1 MLQALDADAVRRWA
15 AAVVRALDADRE
27 AIDRINVFPVADGD
41 TGSNLLHTMRSALD
55 ALVRDPADAVGTAV
69 SALAKGAVAGAR
81 GNSGV
86 ILSQVLRGLAES
98 WEGARTV
105 SGAALRSALRR
116 ADVLAAAAVAKPV
129 AGTVLSVLT
138 AAADAAEDC
147 GSDLLDEVATAAV
160 KAAAQALADT
170 PRQLA
175 VLAERGVVDAG
186 GRGLLVLLDALAT
199 VVAERVESDV
209 EHDLPPMSATKAALV
224 HESSGFEYEV
234 MYLLDGLADERALR
248 DRLAGLG
255 DSVVVAGDGHGLWS
269 VHVHCDDIGAAIEVG
284 VENGRPHRITVTR
297 FADQKARFER
307 ERAVVAVV
315 AGDGAAELFR
325 AEGATVLER
334 QPGREPAV
342 TDLLDVLAETGAAQ
356 VVVLPNDI
364 TLAGLVAEAAER
376 AERDG
381 RDVVVVP
388 TASPVQG
395 LAALA
400 VHDPSRRSGDD
411 VVAMAEAAAATR
423 RGELVIARREAMTWV
438 GRCQPGDALG
448 LIDGEVVLI
457 EPAPADLVAAACR
470 LVDRMLDAGGE
481 LVTVFGG
488 ADAPVSLE
496 DELGRHLRL
505 SHPEVE
511 LTGYPGGQ
519 AETVALIGVE

>member
-1 MLQALDADAVRRWA
+1 
-15 AAVVRALDADRE
+15 
-27 AIDRINVFPVADGD
+27 
-41 TGSNLLHTMRSALD
+41 
-55 ALVRDPADAVGTAV
+55 
-69 SALAKGAVAGAR
+69 
-81 GNSGV
+81 
-86 ILSQVLRGLAES
+86 VLRGLAES
-98 WEGARTV
+98 WEGALSVT
-105 SGAALRSALRR
+105 GTGLCAALRR
-116 ADVLAAAAVAKPV
+116 ADELATQAVSKPV

-138 AAADAAEDC
+138 AAADAAEEC
-147 GSDLLDEVATAAV
+147 GSDLLYEVATVAV

-186 GRGLLVLLDALAT
+186 GRGLLLLLDALAT
-199 VVAERVESDV
+199 VVAERADSDL
-209 EHDLPPMSATKAALV
+209 EHDLPLPSVPKTVLV

-234 MYLLDGLADERALR
+234 MYLLDGLDDERDLR
-248 DRLAGLG
+248 SRLAVLG

-269 VHVHCDDIGAAIEVG
+269 VHVHCDDVGGAIEIG

-297 FADQKARFER
+297 FADQKERFGR
-307 ERAVVAVV
+307 DRAVVAIV
-315 AGDGAAELFR
+315 AGEDAAELFR
-325 AEGATVLER
+325 AEGATVLVLR
-334 QPGREPAV
+334 PDREPVV
-342 TDLLDVLAETGAAQ
+342 TDLLDVLTETAAAQ
-356 VVVLPNDI
+356 VIVLPNDSDL
-364 TLAGLVAEAAER
+364 TELVAAAVDR
-376 AERDG
+376 AEHDG
-381 RDVVVVP
+381 RSVVVVP

-423 RGELVIARREAMTWV
+423 RGELVLAKREAMTWV

-457 EPAPADLVAAACR
+457 EAAPADLVAATCR

-481 LVTVFGG
+481 LVTVFTG
-488 ADAPVSLE
+488 AEAPSGL
-496 DELGRHLRL
+496 DGELAEHLRH

-519 AETVALIGVE
+519 PEVVALIGVE

>member
-15 AAVVRALDADRE
+15 AAGVRALDADRE
-27 AIDRINVFPVADGD
+27 TIDRINVYPVADGD
-41 TGSNLLHTMRSALD
+41 TGTNLLHTMRSALD
-55 ALVRDPADAVGTAV
+55 ALVRDPADAVGAAV

-105 SGAALRSALRR
+105 SGGALRSALRR
-116 ADVLAAAAVAKPV
+116 ADVLATAAVSKPV

-147 GSDLLDEVATAAV
+147 GSDLLDDVATAAV

-186 GRGLLVLLDALAT
+186 GRGLLLLLDALAT
-199 VVAERVESDV
+199 VVAERVGSDV
-209 EHDLPPMSATKAALV
+209 EHDLPPVSAPKTALV

-248 DRLAGLG
+248 DRLAALG

-269 VHVHCDDIGAAIEVG
+269 VHVHCDDVGGAIEVG
-284 VENGRPHRITVTR
+284 IENGRPHRITVTR
-297 FADQKARFER
+297 FADQKLRFER

-315 AGDGAAELFR
+315 AGADACELFR
-325 AEGATVLER
+325 AEGAAVLELR
-334 QPGREPAV
+334 PGRELTV

-364 TLAGLVAEAAER
+364 ALADLVAAAAER
-376 AERDG
+376 AEHDG
-381 RDVVVVP
+381 RNVVVVP

-400 VHDPSRRSGDD
+400 VHDSNRRPGDD

-423 RGELVIARREAMTWV
+423 RGELVIAQREAMTWV

-481 LVTVFGG
+481 LVTLFSG
-488 ADAPVSLE
+488 ADAPAGL
-496 DELGRHLRL
+496 DGELGRHLRL

-519 AETVALIGVE
+519 PETVALIGVE

>member
-1 MLQALDADAVRRWA
+1 VLQALDADAVRRWA
-15 AAVVRALDADRE
+15 AAGVRALDADRE
-27 AIDRINVFPVADGD
+27 AIDRINVYPVADGD
-41 TGSNLLHTMRSALD
+41 TGTNLLHTMRSALD
-55 ALVRDPADAVGTAV
+55 ALVREPADAVGAAV

-98 WEGARTV
+98 WEGALTV
-105 SGAALRSALRR
+105 SGTALRIALRR
-116 ADVLAAAAVAKPV
+116 ADELATAAVAKPV

-138 AAADAAEDC
+138 AAADAAEEC
-147 GSDLLDEVATAAV
+147 GSDLLDDVASAAV

-186 GRGLLVLLDALAT
+186 GRGLLLLLDALAT
-199 VVAERVESDV
+199 VVSERLDSDV
-209 EHDLPPMSATKAALV
+209 EHDLPMTAPKAALV

-234 MYLLDGLADERALR
+234 MYLLDGLADEQALR
-248 DRLAGLG
+248 ERLARLG

-269 VHVHCDDIGAAIEVG
+269 VHVHCDDVGAAIEVG
-284 VENGRPHRITVTR
+284 IENGRPHRITVTR
-297 FADQKARFER
+297 FADQKAHYARD
-307 ERAVVAVV
+307 RAVVAIV
-315 AGDGAAELFR
+315 AGEDAAELFR
-325 AEGATVLER
+325 AEGASVLVLP
-334 QPGREPAV
+334 PGREPAV
-342 TDLLDVLAETGAAQ
+342 ADLLDVLAETGAAQ
-356 VVVLPNDI
+356 VVVLPNDSG
-364 TLAGLVAEAAER
+364 LAGLVAEA

-388 TASPVQG
+388 TVSPVQG

-400 VHDPSRRSGDD
+400 VHDPTRRSGDD
-411 VVAMAEAAAATR
+411 VVAMAEAAAAMR
-423 RGELVIARREAMTWV
+423 RGELVIAKREAITWV

-481 LVTVFGG
+481 LVTVFAG
-488 ADAPVSLE
+488 ADAPSGLD

-519 AETVALIGVE
+519 PETVALIGVE

>member
-1 MLQALDADAVRRWA
+1 VLQALDADAVRRWA
-15 AAVVRALDADRE
+15 ATAVRALDADRE
-27 AIDRINVFPVADGD
+27 AIDRINVYPVADGD
-41 TGSNLLHTMRSALD
+41 TGTNLLHTMRSALD
-55 ALVRDPADAVGTAV
+55 ALVDDPADAVGAAV

-86 ILSQVLRGLAES
+86 ILSQVLRGLAEC

-105 SGAALRSALRR
+105 SGTALRAALRR
-116 ADVLAAAAVAKPV
+116 ADQLATAAVSKPV

-147 GSDLLDEVATAAV
+147 GSDLLDDVVTAAL
-160 KAAAQALADT
+160 KAAVQALSET

-186 GRGLLVLLDALAT
+186 GRGLLLLLDALAT
-199 VVAERVESDV
+199 VVAERVDSDINH
-209 EHDLPPMSATKAALV
+209 ELPPLSAPKSALM

-248 DRLAGLG
+248 DRLTRLG

-269 VHVHCDDIGAAIEVG
+269 VHVHCDDVGGAIEVG
-284 VENGRPHRITVTR
+284 IENGRPHRIKVTR
-297 FADQKARFER
+297 FADQRARFER
-307 ERAVVAVV
+307 DRAVVAIV
-315 AGDGAAELFR
+315 AGDEAAELFR
-325 AEGATVLER
+325 AEGAIVLALR
-334 QPGREPAV
+334 PDRELGV
-342 TDLLDVLAETGAAQ
+342 TDLLDVFAETGAAQ
-356 VVVLPNDI
+356 VVVLPND
-364 TLAGLVAEAAER
+364 TGLAELVSAA

-388 TASPVQG
+388 TVSPVQG

-423 RGELVIARREAMTWV
+423 RGELVIAKREAITWV

-448 LIDGEVVLI
+448 MIDGEVVLI

-481 LVTVFGG
+481 LVTVFAGE
-488 ADAPVSLE
+488 DAPAALD
-496 DELGRHLRL
+496 DELSRHLRL
-505 SHPEVE
+505 SHPEAE
-511 LTGYPGGQ
+511 LTGYLGGQ
-519 AETVALIGVE
+519 PETVALIGVE

>member
-15 AAVVRALDADRE
+15 AAGVRALDADRE
-27 AIDRINVFPVADGD
+27 AIDSINVYPVADGD
-41 TGSNLLHTMRSALD
+41 TGTNLLHTMRSALD
-55 ALVRDPADAVGTAV
+55 ALVGDPADAVGTAV

-98 WEGARTV
+98 WEGTRTV
-105 SGAALRSALRR
+105 SGAALRGALRR
-116 ADVLAAAAVAKPV
+116 ADELATAAVAKPV
-129 AGTVLSVLT
+129 AGTVLSVLA
-138 AAADAAEDC
+138 AAADAAEEC
-147 GSDLLDEVATAAV
+147 PSDLLDDVARAAV
-160 KAAAQALADT
+160 KAATQALADT

-186 GRGLLVLLDALAT
+186 GRGLLLLLDALAM
-199 VVAERVESDV
+199 VVSERLDSDV
-209 EHDLPPMSATKAALV
+209 EHDLTPISAPRTALV

-234 MYLLDGLADERALR
+234 MYLLDGLADEQVLR
-248 DRLAGLG
+248 ERLARLG

-269 VHVHCDDIGAAIEVG
+269 VHVHCDDVGAAIEVG

-297 FADQKARFER
+297 FAAQRAQFARD
-307 ERAVVAVV
+307 RAVVAIV
-315 AGDGAAELFR
+315 AGEDAAELFR
-325 AEGATVLER
+325 AEGASVLMLAD
-334 QPGREPAV
+334 GREPAV
-342 TDLLDVLAETGAAQ
+342 GDLVDVLAETGAAQ

-364 TLAGLVAEAAER
+364 GLADLVSQA

-400 VHDPSRRSGDD
+400 VHDPTRRSGDD

-423 RGELVIARREAMTWV
+423 RGELVIAQREAITWV

-448 LIDGEVVLI
+448 MIDGEVVLI
-457 EPAPADLVAAACR
+457 EPSPADLVAAACR
-470 LVDRMLDAGGE
+470 LVDRMLDGGGE
-481 LVTVFGG
+481 LVTVFAGT
-488 ADAPVSLE
+488 DAPAGLDE
-496 DELGRHLRL
+496 ELGRHLRL
-505 SHPEVE
+505 SHPEAE
-511 LTGYPGGQ
+511 LTGYAGGQ
-519 AETVALIGVE
+519 PGTVALIGVE